1 MRKILIGIYDDES
14 TLLVNITET
23 IEEAAKW
30 IGTGTSTLYDNLH
43 RLGVMKAKGFTVERV
58 AIAEEDKKDET
69 L

>member
-1 MRKILIGIYDDES
+1 MNNKVLIGIYDDES

-23 IEEAAKW
+23 IEEAAQW

-58 AIAEEDKKDET
+58 DISDEI